1 VQVLDATLA
10 QIPPAYR
17 SDILVTIDGAGASAA
32 VIEQLTRWDT
42 AKQDG
47 RRGRRV
53 EYSIGWPVDEP
64 TWTGIE
70 QLPSTPGPPGW
81 TADGRA
87 EPGEQVVDL
96 TGLLRH
102 SSDGDRL
109 ASWPGDLRVILS
121 RTPRGTSEQ
130 AALGEDAEWRH
141 GAFAT
146 NTVDGQLQ
154 WSDARHRT
162 QAHVEDKIEELKAMD
177 AEKLPTA
184 DQGKNAA

>member
-1 VQVLDATLA
+1 MLDATLA

-53 EYSIGWPVDEP
+53 EYSIGWPVDER
-64 TWTGIE
+64 TRAAIE
-70 QLPSTPGPPGW
+70 QLPEHAWTVRL

-87 EPGEQVVDL
+87 EPTEQVADL

-102 SSDGDRL
+102 STGGDRL
-109 ASWPGDLRVILS
+109 DGWPADLRVIAS
-121 RTPRGTSEQ
+121 RTPRGTNEQ
-130 AALGEDAEWRH
+130 APLGEDAEWRY
-141 GAFAT
+141 GTFAT
-146 NTVDGQLQ
+146 NTATGQIQ
-154 WSDARHRT
+154 WLDARHRT
-162 QAHVEDKIEELKAMD
+162 QAHVEDKIKELEGD
-177 AEKLPTA
+177 
-184 DQGKNAA
+184 GR